1 MQRSFHT
8 TNIRHH
14 VVAKCRLAA
23 MLDFPHV
30 ENQPAGAILFSTKSR
45 FRNSI
50 NNSQL
55 SFWGPGTP
63 TCVHEYM
70 E

>member
-30 ENQPAGAILFSTKSR
+30 ENQPAGAICFQLKIG

-55 SFWGPGTP
+55 SLWGPGTP
-63 TCVHEYM
+63 TFVHKYM